1 MARGLGRGI
10 EAFFPM
16 QAEEESVIEV
26 KLNELR
32 ANPYQPRKTFTEEA
46 IDELKQSIEIHGVL
60 QPLIGRKVKKGYEI
74 VAGERRFRAA
84 KKAGLKTVPVI
95 IKEFTDTQMM
105 ELALI
110 ENLQRENLN
119 PIEEARAYRE
129 LMEKL
134 DYTQEQLSKR
144 IGKSRPHIA
153 NHVRLLNLPQNILQ
167 LIANGKLSMGHG
179 RALLSLKEKNEME
192 QIVDRVIKENM
203 NVRDLEKLVNDL
215 NENVSRETFTRKVE
229 KDTFV
234 TDLENKLSVRFGTK
248 VAIKRSKQ
256 KGKIEISFS
265 SDEDFKRLITLLE

>member
-153 NHVRLLNLPQNILQ
+153 NHVRLLNLPQSILQ

-192 QIVDRVIKENM
+192 HIVDRVIKENM

>member
-16 QAEEESVIEV
+16 QADEETVVEV

-32 ANPYQPRKTFTEEA
+32 VNPYQPRKTFTEEA
-46 IDELKQSIEIHGVL
+46 INELTQSIEIHGIL

-95 IKEFTDTQMM
+95 IKDLTDSQMM

-110 ENLQRENLN
+110 ENLQREDLN

-134 DYTQEQLSKR
+134 NYTQEQLSKR
-144 IGKSRPHIA
+144 VGKSRPHIA
-153 NHVRLLNLPQNILQ
+153 NHVRLLKLSPDILQ
-167 LIANGKLSMGHG
+167 LIADGKLTMGHG
-179 RALLSLKEKNEME
+179 RALLSLKAKNKME
-192 QIVDRVIKENM
+192 ELVAKVLKENM
-203 NVRDLEKLVNDL
+203 NVRDLEKVVNQL
-215 NENVSRETFTRKVE
+215 NENVSRETFTNKVK
-229 KDTFV
+229 KDEHV
-234 TDLENKLSVRFGTK
+234 VELENKLSERLGTK
-248 VAIKRSKQ
+248 VTIKRTKQ
-256 KGKIEISFS
+256 KGKIEISFLS
-265 SDEDFKRLITLLE
+265 EEELKRLIALLE